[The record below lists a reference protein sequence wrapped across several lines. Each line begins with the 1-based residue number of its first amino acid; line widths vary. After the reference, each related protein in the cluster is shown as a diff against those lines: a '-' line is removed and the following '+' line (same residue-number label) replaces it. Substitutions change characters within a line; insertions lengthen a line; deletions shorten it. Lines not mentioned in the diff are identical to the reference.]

1 MIWFKGQ
8 AIKIAA
14 KIRDIPRQNFGKNR
28 GQCLGKKLQRPIYT
42 ILSVYQYELIYLH
55 SDLVFG
61 PSCAMGRRHDKPLV
75 DYGAATE
82 DKVGIVGPDEGHLPR
97 VLILVGIF
105 SSYNV
110 LQAAS
115 IRALKSTQ
123 AICEMSVTKKW
134 EMNWWVTRIT
144 MYAVLDLYS
153 ANWWSSPN

>member
-1 MIWFKGQ
+1 
-8 AIKIAA
+8 
-14 KIRDIPRQNFGKNR
+14 
-28 GQCLGKKLQRPIYT
+28 
-42 ILSVYQYELIYLH
+42 
-55 SDLVFG
+55 
-61 PSCAMGRRHDKPLV
+61 MGRRHDKPLV

-123 AICEMSVTKKW
+123 AICEMSVTKK
-134 EMNWWVTRIT
+134 
-144 MYAVLDLYS
+144 
-153 ANWWSSPN
+153 